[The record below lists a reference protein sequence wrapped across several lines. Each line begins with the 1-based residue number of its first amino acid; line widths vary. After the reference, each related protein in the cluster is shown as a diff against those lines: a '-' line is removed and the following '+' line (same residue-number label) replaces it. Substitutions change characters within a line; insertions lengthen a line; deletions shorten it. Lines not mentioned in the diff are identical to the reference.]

1 MSETGNIWDK
11 PQPLLPAKSPQDRPM
26 FIILMI
32 LAFLATLSLLSIK
45 SSFSTAKA
53 WRAELQN
60 TLTVQVLPQ
69 ADVQMSVTVAQ
80 VESILSNYDAI
91 YEVSVLPDDYA
102 KSLLTPWIGET
113 PLPDD
118 IGLPA
123 LLSVKLNPNNKLDI
137 KALNAV
143 FVEEN
148 ISANI
153 DDHQQWESEF
163 KKSVIG
169 VQTLAIL
176 AFLLIFAAIMT
187 AVIFATR
194 SGLTGRRMLIDV
206 LHQIG
211 AAPKYTAQLFS
222 RRYALTGAKA
232 GAIGAVA
239 ALVVLLILGLV
250 TAGAAGSMKFIPDI
264 RSGPENIL
272 LAALI
277 PLAMAIIAGVSAWRT
292 VLKTLFDE
300 VYP

>member
-1 MSETGNIWDK
+1 MPETGDVWDK
-11 PQPLLPAKSPQDRPM
+11 PQPLLPERSPQDRPM
-26 FIILMI
+26 FIILVI

-53 WRAELQN
+53 WKAELQN
-60 TLTVQVLPQ
+60 TLTVQVLPVAETITSEAVNQ
-69 ADVQMSVTVAQ
+69 VKTILTGIDTVKN
-80 VESILSNYDAI
+80 IT
-91 YEVSVLPDDYA
+91 VLPDEYA
-102 KSLLTPWIGET
+102 KSLLAPWIGET

-118 IGLPA
+118 IELPV
-123 LLSVKLNPNNKLDI
+123 LLNVELNDGTKLDVA
-137 KALNAV
+137 ALNSTFEQAGL
-143 FVEEN
+143 
-148 ISANI
+148 SANI

-163 KKSVIG
+163 RKSVIG
-169 VQTLAIL
+169 IQTLAIL

-211 AAPKYTAQLFS
+211 AAPNYTAQLFS
-222 RRYALTGAKA
+222 RRYALTAAKA

-239 ALVVLLILGLV
+239 ALIVLLILGLV

-264 RSGPENIL
+264 RSGPGAIL
-272 LAALI
+272 WAILI
-277 PLAMAIIAGVSAWRT
+277 PVAMAAIAGISAWRT
-292 VLKTLFDE
+292 VLKTLYDE